1 MCVGITIIKWDSTC
15 HSQTHG
21 TEPPVHFCCSHYI
34 STCFLSTPPLS
45 FSLSLLL
52 SLSLSL
58 SFSLSLYLCPLFLSV
73 VARHMSSDA
82 LYQIFSSWSILL
94 FHTISFHS
102 SYKIHQLFT
111 DYLLRLPSSE
121 LLEKHLFRSRAN
133 RRLVLYIF
141 VLRLQWA
148 KKLGDFPWQL
158 GGVVPCGNDSW
169 LQRWGKFAGIV
180 YYMCNICRLCRY
192 IINMYVHSVIGY
204 LSKLFGA
211 TPWTFALRRQYWV
224 STLVDSFCLFLR
236 LPHAEI
242 AGKEACCLSK
252 KILEHIVRTWANQ
265 KLSVAKQVATL
276 WSRLVAWSLEKRL
289 RMSSLKRHWYSHSAG
304 LCCSSVLIPPAEV
317 RPVFGLSV
325 PFAAA
330 QYFKMAFGS

>member
-34 STCFLSTPPLS
+34 SPCFLSTPP
-45 FSLSLLL
+45 FHSLSLSCFLFL

-58 SFSLSLYLCPLFLSV
+58 SLSLYLCPLFLSV

-133 RRLVLYIF
+133 RRLV
-141 VLRLQWA
+141 
-148 KKLGDFPWQL
+148 D
-158 GGVVPCGNDSW
+158 
-169 LQRWGKFAGIV
+169 
-180 YYMCNICRLCRY
+180 
-192 IINMYVHSVIGY
+192 
-204 LSKLFGA
+204 FGA
-211 TPWTFALRRQYWV
+211 ASLFYMR
-224 STLVDSFCLFLR
+224 LFL
-236 LPHAEI
+236 
-242 AGKEACCLSK
+242 
-252 KILEHIVRTWANQ
+252 
-265 KLSVAKQVATL
+265 
-276 WSRLVAWSLEKRL
+276 
-289 RMSSLKRHWYSHSAG
+289 
-304 LCCSSVLIPPAEV
+304 
-317 RPVFGLSV
+317 
-325 PFAAA
+325 AA
-330 QYFKMAFGS
+330 S